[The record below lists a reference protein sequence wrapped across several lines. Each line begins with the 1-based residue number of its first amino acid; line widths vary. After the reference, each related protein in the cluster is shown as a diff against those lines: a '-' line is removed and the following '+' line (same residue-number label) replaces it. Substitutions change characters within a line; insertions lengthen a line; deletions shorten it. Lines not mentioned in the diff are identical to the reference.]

1 MAVRRWSHAREAE
14 VVVAVEVTRDRYM
27 RGELVVRAKYRYP
40 DGSTREGDS
49 HRVALGPG
57 ARRAVPRIWD
67 MLFDEVLRV
76 QDERPRSVTVSLD
89 TSDMNGWQE
98 RIVTVARLVAHELR
112 VPVKTA

>member
-1 MAVRRWSHAREAE
+1 M
-14 VVVAVEVTRDRYM
+14 VAVGVTRERYA
-27 RGELVVRAKYRYP
+27 RGEIVVRAMYHYP
-40 DGSTREGDS
+40 DGATREGES

-76 QDERPRSVTVSLD
+76 QDERPRSVTVRLD

-98 RIVTVARLVAHELR
+98 RIVTVARLVAHELQ
-112 VPVKTA
+112 VPVETA